1 MTASP
6 WRKALRPGSFR
17 GVPFKVKG
25 VQTQVGRRAVIHEYP
40 QRDEA
45 FPEDLGRKA
54 RQFSIEAI
62 VIGPEYH
69 TARDALI
76 EALEKPGPGLL
87 VHPYYGQRTVT
98 LSGPARISESPEE
111 GGLARFSLDFVE
123 AGENTQPSARPD
135 TQAAVEARADAANQ
149 AIGADFAAGFSLSGA
164 ADFVSAGALTM
175 ARDAMSAID
184 RVRRAIVPDLSI
196 LSSFMGAASGVMGSL
211 SALLRA
217 PAAFASSVL
226 GLFAGLT
233 GLARHPLSALA
244 AYRGLFGYGK
254 KHRRVTST
262 TPARIRQAGNQVALA
277 ALVRRA
283 ALIEASRAAS
293 RAVWPSHELAVS
305 TRDDLAARLEDEAA
319 GLVVVEDVVT
329 EVVVIPVSEPVYQA
343 LMALRVAVVRDL
355 TIRAA
360 TAPRVSSAKLPRTLP
375 ALVAAYRLYGDA
387 RRDVD
392 IISRNARVVRHPGFV
407 PGGVA
412 LEVLS
417 R

>member
-1 MTASP
+1 MTAIAA
-6 WRKALRPGSFR
+6 WRRALQPGSFR

-62 VIGPEYH
+62 LIGPEYH
-69 TARDALI
+69 TARNALI
-76 EALEKPGPGLL
+76 EALEKRGPGLL

-98 LSGPARISESPEE
+98 LSSPARISESPEE
-111 GGLARFSLDFVE
+111 GGLARFSLDFIE

-135 TQAAVEARADAANQ
+135 TQASVEARADAANQ
-149 AIGADFAAGFSLSGA
+149 AIGGDFARTFSLAGA
-164 ADFVSAGALTM
+164 ADFVSAGALTV
-175 ARDAMSAID
+175 ARDAMSALEG
-184 RVRRAIVPDLSI
+184 VRRAIVPDLSI
-196 LSSFMGAASGVMGSL
+196 LSTYVGAASGVMGSL
-211 SALLRA
+211 NALLRA
-217 PAAFASSVL
+217 PAAFASSLL

-233 GLARHPLSALA
+233 GLARNPLSALA

-254 KHRRVTST
+254 KHRRVPST
-262 TPARIRQAGNQVALA
+262 TPARVQQAGNQVALA
-277 ALVRRA
+277 AIVRRA
-283 ALIEASRAAS
+283 ALVEASRASS
-293 RAVWPSHELAVS
+293 RVVWPSHDLAVT
-305 TRDDLAARLEDEAA
+305 TRDDLAARLDDEAA
-319 GLVVVEDVVT
+319 GLVVVEGVVT
-329 EVVVIPVSEPVYQA
+329 VVPVSEPVYQA

-360 TAPRVSSAKLPRTLP
+360 TAPRVSSATLPKTLP

-392 IISRNARVVRHPGFV
+392 IISRNPRLVRHPGFV

-412 LEVLS
+412 LEVLT